1 MVKDCESQLDTTFAA
16 LADPT
21 RRAILLRLR
30 GQSLRVTEVAEP
42 LPISLA
48 ATSKHVK
55 VLEQAG
61 LITRT
66 VRGRDHWLTLNAG
79 PLAKA
84 AEWISAQQRF
94 WEANLSVLSS
104 FLGEPAG
111 GRLE

>member
-1 MVKDCESQLDTTFAA
+1 MVKDCETRLDATFAA

-21 RRAILLRLR
+21 RRAILYRLR
-30 GQSLRVTEVAEP
+30 GQSLRVMEVAEP

-48 ATSKHVK
+48 ATSKHIK
-55 VLEQAG
+55 VLERAG

-66 VRGRDHWLTLNAG
+66 VRGRDHWLSLNAG
-79 PLAKA
+79 PLANA
-84 AEWISAQQRF
+84 AEWISSQQRF

-104 FLGEPAG
+104 YLGEPAG

>member
-1 MVKDCESQLDTTFAA
+1 MVKDCETPLDVTFAA

-21 RRAILLRLR
+21 RRAILHRLR

-48 ATSKHVK
+48 ATSKHIK
-55 VLEQAG
+55 VLERAG

-66 VRGRDHWLTLNAG
+66 VQGRDHWLTLNAG

-84 AEWISAQQRF
+84 ADWISSQQRF
-94 WEANLSVLSS
+94 WEANLSFLSS
-104 FLGEPAG
+104 YLGEPAV